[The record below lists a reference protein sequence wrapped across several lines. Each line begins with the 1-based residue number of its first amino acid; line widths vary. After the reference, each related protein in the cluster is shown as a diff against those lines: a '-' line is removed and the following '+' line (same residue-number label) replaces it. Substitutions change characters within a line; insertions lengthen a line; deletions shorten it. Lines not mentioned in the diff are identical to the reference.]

1 MLINFVCCLARD
13 ASSLASS
20 DKTALTDQASSEN
33 MPATDNGVWLIVI
46 VFGYIF
52 GLFLI
57 FVVIWF
63 IWYGTSIKRD
73 RRSSSSSSQNNLNPG
88 SAANS
93 NHFSS
98 YSASSSLSRH
108 GGKEIINGYS
118 PAHNM
123 AFNNRDEYFQ
133 KSNLLTQDDL
143 SGSHSTSFVHS
154 YHHRI

>member
-1 MLINFVCCLARD
+1 MPKIARD

-20 DKTALTDQASSEN
+20 DIDALTVASN
-33 MPATDNGVWLIVI
+33 VQNTPQTDNGVWLIVI

-57 FVVIWF
+57 FVIIWF

-73 RRSSSSSSQNNLNPG
+73 RRASSSSSQNNLNPT
-88 SAANS
+88 SATSS
-93 NHFSS
+93 NQFST
-98 YSASSSLSRH
+98 YSANSSLSRPA
-108 GGKEIINGYS
+108 GKEIINGYS
-118 PAHNM
+118 PAHNPS
-123 AFNNRDEYFQ
+123 FTNRDEYFH
-133 KSNLLTQDDL
+133 KANLLTQDDL